1 MKKLILLSFA
11 LVFSVSSTFA
21 YRSIIEVRLNGQTII
36 SFCDGDGGNCLPTVE
51 VRPEQI
57 AQSAESNELVV

>member
-1 MKKLILLSFA
+1 MKKLILLGFA
-11 LVFSVSSTFA
+11 LVFSVSSSFA
-21 YRSIIEVRLNGQTII
+21 YRIFYAAQVENKVAMWCKDS
-36 SFCDGDGGNCLPTVE
+36 GGSCLPTHE